1 MVISID
7 TIPLSMF
14 FTEGICLNFSHK
26 NLQELITSTVIK
38 DKLPESNL
46 SFIKGDTVLLCT
58 HIIKNILIMKI

>member
-1 MVISID
+1 
-7 TIPLSMF
+7 MF

-26 NLQELITSTVIK
+26 NLQELITSTVIE

-46 SFIKGDTVLLCT
+46 SFIKGDTALLCT